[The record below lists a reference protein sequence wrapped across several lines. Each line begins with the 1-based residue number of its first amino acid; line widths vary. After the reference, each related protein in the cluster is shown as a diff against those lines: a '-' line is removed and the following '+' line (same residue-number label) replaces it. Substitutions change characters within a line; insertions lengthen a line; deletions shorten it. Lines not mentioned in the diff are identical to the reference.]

1 MARVEL
7 GDLTVGQGAI
17 LAIVGRAQSGK
28 SAMARALAAQRG
40 TLIGPAADV
49 AELAAAIDRGT
60 DLVVADEPG
69 SSRDPATQHD
79 LLAALQLANRDRRVT
94 TVILTADLR
103 LPLAMGLETAILAD
117 GHIVERG
124 QVDDLMIRADHE
136 ITRRMV
142 AASRPRTRTMARPPV
157 GDSLLEFDAVTSRRS
172 DWAGWPF
179 RRDQAAAA
187 LSNVTLTVRRGQAVG
202 LLGTTGAGKSLLLR
216 LAAGLVR
223 PSSGSITLGGRRHR
237 GIPADGRE
245 RVAMLFPDPHAAFNP
260 GLPVGLSLT
269 EPLHVEEQLLVDEQ
283 VGVLVEAVRVVGL
296 SPGVLDQL
304 PGRFSPFDLQRLAL
318 ARAIAGRPTLIL
330 LDEPTARLDPVAAA
344 EFTLLF
350 NRIRSDYGLTVL
362 WASREFSV
370 LRQLCDRIVV
380 LDGGEAVEMGTP
392 GGLFETGVHPVT
404 RTLVTPR
411 YPEPPPPMPPKAEL
425 VVEQVQPVAAVEPIA
440 PPEPVA
446 EPTARSAPEPE
457 LAVTRP
463 AESEPAAEA
472 APPPPSEPEPTAPAA
487 SADDGPD
494 EPGES
499 RQVEPVAAGGR
510 DGAGRIEPANAD
522 GETDDHRALRHV
534 EGA

>member
-7 GDLTVGQGAI
+7 GDLTVGQGAM
-17 LAIVGRAQSGK
+17 LAIVGRAGSGK

-40 TLIGPAADV
+40 TLLGPAADA
-49 AELAAAIDRGT
+49 AELAAALARGA

-69 SSRDPATQHD
+69 STRDPAIQHE
-79 LLAALQLANRDRRVT
+79 LLAALQLAHRDRRAT

-103 LPLAMGLETAILAD
+103 LPLAMGLETAVLAG

-124 QVDDLMIRADHE
+124 HIDDLMIRAAHDV
-136 ITRRMV
+136 TRQMV
-142 AASRPRTRTMARPPV
+142 AASRPRSRTMARPPI
-157 GDSLLEFDAVTSRRS
+157 GDGLLAFDAVTRRTT
-172 DWAGWPF
+172 DWSGWPF
-179 RRDQAAAA
+179 RRGHAPPA
-187 LSNVTLTVRRGQAVG
+187 LSNLSFTVRRGQAIG
-202 LLGTTGAGKSLLLR
+202 LLGRTGAGKSLLLR

-223 PSSGSITLGGRRHR
+223 PSSGRITLAGRRYR
-237 GIPADGRE
+237 GIPTDGRE
-245 RVAMLFPDPHAAFNP
+245 RIAMLFPDPHAAFNP

-296 SPGVLDQL
+296 SPGVLDKL

-318 ARAIAGRPTLIL
+318 ARAIAGRPTLIM

-344 EFTLLF
+344 EFILLF

-362 WASREFSV
+362 WASREFAL
-370 LRQLCDRIVV
+370 LRQFCDRIAV
-380 LDGGEAVEMGTP
+380 LDRGEIVETGTP
-392 GGLFETGVHPVT
+392 GGLFETGSHPAT
-404 RTLVTPR
+404 RTLVVPR
-411 YPEPPPPMPPKAEL
+411 YPEPPPPMPPKAEP
-425 VVEQVQPVAAVEPIA
+425 E
-440 PPEPVA
+440 PEPVTPPQP
-446 EPTARSAPEPE
+446 EPQPEAAAAPEPP
-457 LAVTRP
+457 V
-463 AESEPAAEA
+463 
-472 APPPPSEPEPTAPAA
+472 
-487 SADDGPD
+487 SADDSPD

-522 GETDDHRALRHV
+522 GESDDHRALRHV